1 MLALCLAFILHFIAD
16 FLLQRR
22 EVGQKKSSSLPHLA
36 EHVFIIF
43 VCFLPFGTKFAL
55 MNAAIHM
62 LIDACTWNAY
72 KFSVIKRNPK
82 ADQSFE
88 YWKDHWFYV
97 TIGLDQLLH
106 ALTIIILLGVL

>member
-1 MLALCLAFILHFIAD
+1 MVSICLAFIIHFIAD

-22 EVGQKKSSSLPHLA
+22 EVGQKKSSSLVHLA
-36 EHVFIIF
+36 EHIIIIF
-43 VCFLPFGTKFAL
+43 LCFLPFGAEFAIC
-55 MNAAIHM
+55 NAIVHM

-72 KFSVIKRNPK
+72 KYSVVKRFPK
-82 ADQSFE
+82 ADKSFP
-88 YWKDHWFYV
+88 YWTAHWFYV